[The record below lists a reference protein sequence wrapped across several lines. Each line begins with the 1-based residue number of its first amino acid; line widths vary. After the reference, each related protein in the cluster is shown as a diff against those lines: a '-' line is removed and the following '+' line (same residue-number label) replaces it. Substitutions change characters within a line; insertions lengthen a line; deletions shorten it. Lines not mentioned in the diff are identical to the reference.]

1 MPTSY
6 KCVQLSMH
14 AGTSG
19 HHAGYFNDALNAAAA
34 DGWRFVQAV
43 KIDALRFT
51 LIFERMDG

>member
-1 MPTSY
+1 
-6 KCVQLSMH
+6 MH

-19 HHAGYFNDALNAAAA
+19 HHAGYFSDALNKYAA
-34 DGWRFVQAV
+34 DGWKFVQAV